1 MIVRAL
7 SVFAAACLAAFAMNP
22 KPPTAQP
29 PDAIYLHGTLATMDR
44 SRPFAEA
51 LAVRGDR
58 ILAVGSDAA
67 IARLAG
73 PHTRTVDLHGA
84 FVMPGFN
91 DAHVHLADAGR
102 EMLQLNLTGTTSLAD
117 LEQRLRAYA
126 QRQPKGSWII
136 GDGWDQT
143 LWKPAALPT
152 RADLDAFSAG
162 HPVLLGRVDG
172 HASVANSRA
181 LALAGITAQT
191 PNPPG
196 GEIVHDAHGQ
206 PSGLL
211 LEGAQDLVRRKLPAP
226 DDAER
231 RRMLQAAFDDA
242 VRHGVTSVQNL
253 APWPFFLTMEEME
266 KQGDLPMRV
275 SEWLLFNEPLAR
287 LEQMRQH
294 HDPHDP
300 WLHTGMLKAFMD
312 GSLGSHTAALL
323 APYSD
328 DPTTS
333 GLPQY
338 QQAELNRMAI
348 ERARAGFQLGFHAI
362 GDAAVHMALNT
373 FAAVEQAV
381 GNAPMRG
388 MGSMGDMTFPGPRY
402 RIEHAQIIAPGDLN
416 RFRELG
422 VIASVQP
429 GHLLDDMR
437 WAEARLGEQRAAQE
451 SYLWRSLLNHGVP
464 LALGTDDPVIP
475 ISPFRNLYAAV
486 TRTSIDGRQTYPG
499 ARERL
504 NREQA
509 LYAYTMGSALAEFEE
524 KSKGSL
530 TPGKYADFVV
540 LSQNLLTCTPQQIV
554 QTQVEMTVV
563 GGEVK
568 YAASTRGH

>member
-1 MIVRAL
+1 MITRAL
-7 SVFAAACLAAFAMNP
+7 FFAAAAGLAAFAMHP
-22 KPPTAQP
+22 KPPAFQP
-29 PDAIYLHGTLATMDR
+29 ADTVYLHGTLATMDR
-44 SRPFAEA
+44 SHPFAEA
-51 LAVRGDR
+51 LAVHGDR
-58 ILAVGSDAA
+58 IVAVGSDAEV
-67 IARLAG
+67 ARLAG
-73 PHTRTVDLHGA
+73 SHTRTVDLHGA

-102 EMLQLNLTGTTSLAD
+102 EMLQLNLTGTTSLTG

-126 QRQPKGSWII
+126 QRQPKGSWVT

-143 LWKPAALPT
+143 LWKHSVLPT
-152 RADLDAFSAG
+152 RVDLDAFSAG

-172 HASVANSRA
+172 HAGVANTLA
-181 LALAGITAQT
+181 LELAGITAQT

-196 GEIVHDAHGQ
+196 GEIVRDAHGQ
-206 PSGLL
+206 PTGLL

-226 DDAER
+226 TDAQR
-231 RRMLQAAFDDA
+231 RRILQAALDDV

-253 APWPFFLTMEEME
+253 SSWPYFLTLEEME
-266 KQGDLPMRV
+266 KQGRLPVRV
-275 SEWLLFNEPLAR
+275 SEWLLFDQPLAQ
-287 LEQMRQH
+287 LEQMRVH
-294 HDPHDP
+294 HDSHDP

-328 DPTTS
+328 DPKTS

-338 QQAELNRMAI
+338 QQAELNCMAI

-373 FAAVEQAV
+373 FAAVEQAL

-388 MGSMGDMTFPGPRY
+388 MGSMGDLTFPGPRY

-437 WAEARLGEQRAAQE
+437 WAEARLGEQRAVQE

-464 LALGTDDPVIP
+464 LALGTDFPVIP
-475 ISPFRNLYAAV
+475 VSPFRNLYAAV
-486 TRTSIDGRQTYPG
+486 TRTSIDGKQTYPG

-540 LSQNLLTCTPQQIV
+540 LSQNLLTCTPQQIL

-568 YAASTRGH
+568 YRSAARPQ